1 MSDYV
6 DESRRDI
13 DSPQVERARH
23 YWRVGTWI
31 LLGVL
36 TFLVFTH
43 PKSFTASAG
52 TLQTDDSR
60 LATGTTIGLV
70 TGV

>member
-1 MSDYV
+1 MADLV
-6 DESRRDI
+6 DESRRDM
-13 DSPQVERARH
+13 DSPEARKARH

-43 PKSFTASAG
+43 PRSFAASAG
-52 TLQTDDSR
+52 PLRDRQ
-60 LATGTTIGLV
+60 LATGVTIGLV